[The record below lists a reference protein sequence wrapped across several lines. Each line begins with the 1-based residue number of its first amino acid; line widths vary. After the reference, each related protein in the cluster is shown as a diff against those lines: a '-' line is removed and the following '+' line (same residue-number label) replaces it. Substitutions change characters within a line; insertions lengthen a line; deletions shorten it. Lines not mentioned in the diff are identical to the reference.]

1 MRPRSEYLFIIVTIL
16 EPRAGGAGTRGTM
29 LVDAQGAQHLQA
41 ETAGG
46 GLALK
51 LREIGG
57 AEEGRERAETRAI

>member
-1 MRPRSEYLFIIVTIL
+1 
-16 EPRAGGAGTRGTM
+16 M

-46 GLALK
+46 GLTLK
-51 LREIGG
+51 LCEIGG